1 MSSTAISVGAA
12 VHRAPAR
19 RLRRID
25 GWGLLLVPGVVFLLL
40 AFGVPL
46 AGMMLRSLT
55 DPSPAKYLEVFQ
67 TRTFLVSMGYTFQL
81 ALIVTLACL
90 LLGYPWA
97 YLMHTAGPKLR
108 WVLAGMVI
116 LPFWS
121 SLLVRTYAWSVLL
134 RPSGVI
140 NYVLHQLGLVQQP
153 LALMG
158 NTLGVAIGMTQIML
172 PFMVLPLFAVMSRMD
187 PDLMPAAQGL
197 GARPI
202 SAFMRV
208 FLPLTL
214 PGVAAGSVL
223 VFVVS
228 LGFYITPTVLGSARS
243 PMLSQHIVNQ
253 TSVLLD
259 FGLASALAVV
269 LLAITV
275 TLIYVGSRFASLGEA
290 LGFEERRQ

>member
-1 MSSTAISVGAA
+1 MSSTAIGVRAA
-12 VHRAPAR
+12 PRAGLARPPA
-19 RLRRID
+19 LD
-25 GWGLLLVPGVVFLLL
+25 GWALLLVPGVVFLLL
-40 AFGVPL
+40 AFGIPL
-46 AGMMLRSLT
+46 AGMVLRSLT
-55 DPSPAKYLEVFQ
+55 DPSPATYLEVFQ
-67 TRTFLVSMGYTFQL
+67 SRTFLVSMGYTFQL

-90 LLGYPWA
+90 VLGYPWA
-97 YLMHTAGPKLR
+97 YLMHTAGPTLR

-140 NYVLHQLGLVQQP
+140 NFVLHQLGLVQQP
-153 LALMG
+153 LQLMG

-187 PDLMPAAQGL
+187 PDLVPAAQGL
-197 GARPI
+197 GARPLT
-202 SAFMRV
+202 AFVRV

-214 PGVAAGSVL
+214 PGIAAGSVL
-223 VFVVS
+223 VFVVA
-228 LGFYITPTVLGSARS
+228 LGFYITPTVLGNARS

-269 LLAITV
+269 LLVVTV
-275 TLIYVGSRFASLGEA
+275 ALIYVGSRFASLGEA
-290 LGFEERRQ
+290 LGFQERRL

>member
-1 MSSTAISVGAA
+1 V
-12 VHRAPAR
+12 V
-19 RLRRID
+19 D
-25 GWGLLLVPGVVFLLL
+25 GWGLLLVPGVVFLGL

-46 AGMMLRSLT
+46 AGIVWRSLT
-55 DPSPAKYLEVFQ
+55 DPSPVTYLEVFQ
-67 TRTFLVSMGYTFQL
+67 TRAFVVSMGYTFQL

-90 LLGYPWA
+90 ILGYPWA
-97 YLMHTAGPKLR
+97 YLMHSASPRLR
-108 WVLAGMVI
+108 WVLAGIVI

-140 NYVLHQLGLVQQP
+140 NFVLHQLGLVQQP
-153 LALMG
+153 LQLMG

-187 PDLMPAAQGL
+187 PDLVPAAEGL
-197 GARPI
+197 GAPPLV
-202 SAFMRV
+202 AFARV

-214 PGVAAGSVL
+214 PGIAAGSIL
-223 VFVVS
+223 VFVVA

-253 TSVLLD
+253 MSVLLD

-269 LLAITV
+269 LLVATIV
-275 TLIYVGSRFASLGEA
+275 LIGIGSRFAALGEA
-290 LGFEERRQ
+290 LGFDERRA

>member
-1 MSSTAISVGAA
+1 MNPSVISVAAA
-12 VHRAPAR
+12 VHVTPTR
-19 RLRRID
+19 RPRLVD
-25 GWGLLLVPGVVFLLL
+25 SWGLLLVPGVVFLVL

-46 AGMMLRSLT
+46 AGMALRSLT
-55 DPSPAKYLEVFQ
+55 DPSPATYLEVFQ
-67 TRTFLVSMGYTFQL
+67 SRPFLTSMAYTFQL

-97 YLMHTAGPKLR
+97 YLMHGAGPKVR

-140 NYVLHQLGLVQQP
+140 NFGLHQLGLIQQP
-153 LALMG
+153 LPLMG
-158 NTLGVAIGMTQIML
+158 NTLGVAVGMTQIML
-172 PFMVLPLFAVMSRMD
+172 PFMVLPLFAVMNRMD
-187 PDLMPAAQGL
+187 PDLVPAAEGL
-197 GARPI
+197 GARPLV
-202 SAFMRV
+202 AFVRV

-214 PGVAAGSVL
+214 PWVAAGSVL

-269 LLAITV
+269 LIALTV
-275 TLIYVGSRFASLGEA
+275 VLVDGGSRFAALGEA
-290 LGFEERRQ
+290 LGFEARRM